1 MKITLI
7 VVGKLKK
14 SAGFTEL
21 EDFYKNRIKPYSQ
34 IEIIELKERNEIELE
49 TESIIRSI
57 PSGSFVAALRENGSK
72 MNSIEFSKL
81 LNSRNESHG
90 HITFV
95 IGGAYGFNSV
105 NENISLSIAP
115 WTLPHQLAR
124 IVLLE
129 QIYRGLSII
138 KGSGYHHG

>member
-7 VVGKLKK
+7 TVGKLK
-14 SAGFTEL
+14 SAGGFKEID
-21 EDFYKNRIKPYSQ
+21 DFFQHRVNIYAKL
-34 IEIIELKERNEIELE
+34 EIIELKEKNDIDLE
-49 TESIIRSI
+49 TESIMKSI
-57 PSGSFVAALRENGSK
+57 PSGSFVIALRENGIKLDSVK
-72 MNSIEFSKL
+72 FSKL
-81 LNSRNESHG
+81 LSEKAESFG
-90 HITFV
+90 NICFI

-105 NENISLSIAP
+105 NENMSLSIAP

-124 IVLLE
+124 INILE